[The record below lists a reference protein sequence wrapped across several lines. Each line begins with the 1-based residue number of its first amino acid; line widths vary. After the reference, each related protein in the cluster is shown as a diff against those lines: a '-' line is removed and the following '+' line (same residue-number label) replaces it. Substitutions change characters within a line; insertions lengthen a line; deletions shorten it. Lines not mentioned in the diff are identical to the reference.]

1 MKRKTSPILSVDNLA
16 VALKNTKKEAVQSVC
31 LSFGNSLYHLENA
44 IIIPSKNHSDLVL
57 FAGEKV
63 TPVAPTKSF
72 FSFGTK
78 AKAPPLHKEI
88 TTAVIAIISQIV
100 GSKISTNA
108 LNEIKNALAEVNEH
122 FENVDNNLN
131 PLGFNDDLVGGAL

>member
-1 MKRKTSPILSVDNLA
+1 MKRNPSPILSVDNLSNA
-16 VALKNTKKEAVQSVC
+16 VKNAQKEAVQSVC

-44 IIIPSKNHSDLVL
+44 VIIPQRNHSDLVL

-88 TTAVIAIISQIV
+88 TPAVIATISQLIDKV
-100 GSKISTNA
+100 DLKT
-108 LNEIKNALAEVNEH
+108 LHEIKTALSEVNEH
-122 FENVDNNLN
+122 FENVDNDPN
-131 PLGFNDDLVGGAL
+131 PFGFDLSGGAL

>member
-1 MKRKTSPILSVDNLA
+1 MKRKTSPILSVDNLSNA
-16 VALKNTKKEAVQSVC
+16 VKNTQKEAVQSVC

-44 IIIPSKNHSDLVL
+44 LIIPSKNHSDLVL

-78 AKAPPLHKEI
+78 AKAPPLHNQI
-88 TTAVIAIISQIV
+88 TPAVIATIEQLFN
-100 GSKISTNA
+100 GSDITTKS
-108 LNEIKNALAEVNEH
+108 LNEIKTALSEVNAH
-122 FENVDNNLN
+122 FEQLSNAQNPFNSNN
-131 PLGFNDDLVGGAL
+131 GGAL